1 MAELYDILPGPDL
14 FVKQISIDGKEL
26 SKKLYPPPNTLITKS
41 DDDYLLEIPTVQQL
55 IKEKITLKSR
65 VTFFVGENGSGKST
79 LIEAI
84 ASALNFNAE
93 GGDKSTIFKTEETH
107 SVLGQF
113 TNVARGSYPTDGY
126 FLRAESFYNV
136 TSYLESVGA
145 TRYGKLHEQSHG
157 ESFLALVSN
166 RLEGNGLYIFD
177 EPEAALSP
185 SRLMTL
191 MCYMHELEKANS
203 QFIIST
209 HSPILM
215 SYPGAE
221 IFELSD
227 KGINHIEYKDTE
239 HYRITKD
246 FIDKPEVMYKH
257 LFESN

>member
-1 MAELYDILPGPDL
+1 MEELNETFPHLDL
-14 FVKQISIDGKEL
+14 FVKEVGVD
-26 SKKLYPPPNTLITKS
+26 KKALNEALEEYA
-41 DDDYLLEIPTVQQL
+41 DDYLLEIPTIRQL
-55 IKEKITLKSR
+55 MKERLILKSR
-65 VTFFVGENGSGKST
+65 VTYFVGENGSGKST

-84 ASALNFNAE
+84 ATALKFNAE
-93 GGDKSTIFKTEETH
+93 GGDKNTFFKTNETH
-107 SVLGQF
+107 SILGKCMD
-113 TNVARGSYPTDGY
+113 VARGGYPTDGY

-166 RLEGNGLYIFD
+166 RLVGNGLYIFD

-191 MCYMHELEKANS
+191 MCYMYELEKANS

-221 IFELSD
+221 IFELSNG
-227 KGINHIEYKDTE
+227 GIKRIEYKDTE
-239 HYRITKD
+239 HYRITKN
-246 FIDKPEVMYKH
+246 FIDKPEIMFKH
-257 LFESN
+257 LFGDN

>member
-1 MAELYDILPGPDL
+1 MAELYDVIPGFNL
-14 FVKQISIDGKEL
+14 FVKEVGVD
-26 SKKLYPPPNTLITKS
+26 KKALNEALEEYA
-41 DDDYLLEIPTVQQL
+41 DDYLLEIPTIRQL
-55 IKEKITLKSR
+55 MKERLILKSR
-65 VTFFVGENGSGKST
+65 VTYFVGENGSGKST

-84 ASALNFNAE
+84 ATALKFNAE
-93 GGDKSTIFKTEETH
+93 GGDKNTIFETNETH
-107 SVLGQF
+107 SILGECMD
-113 TNVARGSYPTDGY
+113 VARGNHPTDGY

-136 TSYLESVGA
+136 ASYIEKIGSS
-145 TRYGKLHEQSHG
+145 RYGDIGLHEQSHG

-166 RLEGNGLYIFD
+166 RLVGNGLYIFD

-191 MCYMHELEKANS
+191 MCHMHELEKTNS

-227 KGINHIEYKDTE
+227 KGIKKIEYKDTE

-246 FIDKPEVMYKH
+246 FIDKPEIMFKH
-257 LFESN
+257 LFGENTD